1 MRSSVD
7 DGVISEKPLFLSF
20 ELEGNVIR
28 IKFKNSQKIPGFH
41 DLIRHDSFYFFFF
54 HFWQPTIDVI
64 PPGGNIWHARY
75 RNGMRM
81 VRMHVRVVRHTCTHT
96 SGGVD
101 HARARIGSPE
111 WHPFQTG
118 PQEQITPILR
128 ITACTH
134 MRPLCPKTEDLKLLL
149 SIRSCDFM

>member
-1 MRSSVD
+1 
-7 DGVISEKPLFLSF
+7 
-20 ELEGNVIR
+20 
-28 IKFKNSQKIPGFH
+28 
-41 DLIRHDSFYFFFF
+41 
-54 HFWQPTIDVI
+54 
-64 PPGGNIWHARY
+64 
-75 RNGMRM
+75 M

-128 ITACTH
+128 TTARTH
-134 MRPLCPKTEDLKLLL
+134 TRPLCPETEDLKLSL
-149 SIRSCDFM
+149 SIRSCDFTYRLTSPVEFTPWMFAIEYYMNTNCVLLSYFFKRVLIYYKTCIIRIHSQGNSEIIQEFLIMRLSLDFFLLK